1 MGFLGFLYLLVI
13 SIGVGLGLTNLTKL
27 KLKKIKLP
35 DIKLPGGII
44 TAMIVGYLG
53 ARGGVLLF
61 GNWQFL
67 SFQGVSL
74 IPALLGAI
82 AAILLAKTSVECCK
96 K

>member
-1 MGFLGFLYLLVI
+1 MGFLAFVYLLVI
-13 SIGVGLGLTNLTKL
+13 SVVVALVLTNLPKL

-44 TAMIVGYLG
+44 TVIIVGYIG
-53 ARGGVLLF
+53 ARLGVLLF

-67 SFQGVSL
+67 SFQGLSL

-82 AAILLAKTSVECCK
+82 AAILLTKTCVECCK